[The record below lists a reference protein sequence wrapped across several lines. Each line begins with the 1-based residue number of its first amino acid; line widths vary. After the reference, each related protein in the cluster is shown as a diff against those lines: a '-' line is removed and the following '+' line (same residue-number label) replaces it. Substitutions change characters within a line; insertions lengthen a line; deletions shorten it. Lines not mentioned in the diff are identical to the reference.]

1 MQVYGGV
8 CASMQKYT
16 EIYRVYKLVDQMV
29 RRALYLYKPKGEHG
43 ICVPIP
49 VQTQRRT
56 WGLCSHT
63 CTNPK
68 GNMGSVFP
76 YLYEPKGEHGVCVPI
91 PVQTQRGKWGL
102 CSHTCTNPKGSMGS
116 VFPYLYKPKGEHGVC
131 VPIPVQTQRGT
142 WGLCSHK
149 MMCTTWPSNRL
160 SWRGRC
166 SCS

>member
-1 MQVYGGV
+1 MSV
-8 CASMQKYT
+8 CRYMEAYVLVCRSIQRYT
-16 EIYRVYKLVDQMV
+16 GCTSWLIKWLEEPY
-29 RRALYLYKPKGEHG
+29 
-43 ICVPIP
+43 
-49 VQTQRRT
+49 
-56 WGLCSHT
+56 T

-68 GNMGSVFP
+68 ENMGSVFP
-76 YLYEPKGEHGVCVPI
+76 YLYKPKGELGSVFPYLYKPKGEHGVCVPI
-91 PVQTQRGKWGL
+91 PVQTQRGTWGL

-116 VFPYLYKPKGEHGVC
+116 VFPYLYKPKGEHGIC